1 MNNKSPK
8 EKKGKSKSI
17 KKSKAN
23 DKENQKE
30 KPNPKADKKEKK
42 EKKHRAKKE
51 KREGEPKKPMSAYLL
66 FCADKRAENKDKK
79 LSAKELGQ
87 MYGDLPDN
95 KKDEYK
101 KRYEDAV
108 KKYEKELAAFN
119 EKNTESEEESEP
131 KKENKK
137 KKAKTSKADQKKK

>member
-1 MNNKSPK
+1 
-8 EKKGKSKSI
+8 
-17 KKSKAN
+17 
-23 DKENQKE
+23 
-30 KPNPKADKKEKK
+30 
-42 EKKHRAKKE
+42 
-51 KREGEPKKPMSAYLL
+51 MSAYLL

-137 KKAKTSKADQKKK
+137 KKAKTSKADQKKNNKKACNCGKCDECKKNKKKADEEDDDEDSDE